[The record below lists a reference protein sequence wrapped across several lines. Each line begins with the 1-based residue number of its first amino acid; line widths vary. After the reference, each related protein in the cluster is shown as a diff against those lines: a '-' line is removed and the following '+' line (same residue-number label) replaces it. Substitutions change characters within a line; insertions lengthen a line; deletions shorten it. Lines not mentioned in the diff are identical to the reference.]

1 MKNYSWILMLSFI
14 ILTVNVHAQSTWNP
28 AAPMN
33 PVPLKYT
40 TAHCGL
46 KGPVKT
52 VDNMEFDAQGLITK
66 ESGDDGQT
74 FTYSKTGIEVI
85 TNEYTFQYKYNETGQ
100 IATMAIAESQYN
112 STYSYDDNGNL
123 ISVFEVEGPNQM
135 EVLYKYDDQNR
146 LKRHS
151 RIYGEDTLTRAYN
164 YFEEGDKLEITEVIV
179 GDNSSRTV
187 YVYKDGV
194 LDNYKQMG
202 VMQRE
207 DIEYDIHENWVQFYS
222 PVYGT
227 TTTRSITYY

>member
-1 MKNYSWILMLSFI
+1 
-14 ILTVNVHAQSTWNP
+14 
-28 AAPMN
+28 
-33 PVPLKYT
+33 
-40 TAHCGL
+40 
-46 KGPVKT
+46 
-52 VDNMEFDAQGLITK
+52 
-66 ESGDDGQT
+66 
-74 FTYSKTGIEVI
+74 
-85 TNEYTFQYKYNETGQ
+85 
-100 IATMAIAESQYN
+100 MALAESQYN

-164 YFEEGDKLEITEVIV
+164 YFEEGGKLEITEVIV

-194 LDNYKQMG
+194 LDNYEQMG
-202 VMQRE
+202 AMQRE

-227 TTTRSITYY
+227 TTTRSITY